1 MNQAVV
7 QIPLNGLLVS
17 IAVIVCV
24 IIYLKYKSS
33 THDRGGTAQQGPVP
47 FSEPRPFAE
56 PIPPVRMPAAPV
68 VPVADRKIRPSRYV
82 YDQQYFERHYAM
94 LEGSVDEVPAKV
106 GSEVKKGDIILKIR
120 HQGIECDLRASAEGR
135 VREINCKAGSSFRRD
150 ELLYVIQ

>member
-47 FSEPRPFAE
+47 FSEPRPFA
-56 PIPPVRMPAAPV
+56 
-68 VPVADRKIRPSRYV
+68 
-82 YDQQYFERHYAM
+82 
-94 LEGSVDEVPAKV
+94 
-106 GSEVKKGDIILKIR
+106 
-120 HQGIECDLRASAEGR
+120 
-135 VREINCKAGSSFRRD
+135 
-150 ELLYVIQ
+150 